1 MGRAETVLAR
11 VVDVVAEQGF
21 AAHAVHVLVGDE
33 SAAHRWSEDVPRDV
47 HSVAKGVCVLAA
59 GAASDD
65 GLFDVDAP
73 VARYLP
79 DLATGDGVEH
89 ATTRHLLGMVS
100 GVDAPWSPT
109 WTTDV
114 PDVAAAFL
122 AGPSRGRVFQYSPA
136 STYTAVRA
144 LAAVVGDV
152 HAWLVPRLFE
162 PLGVDV
168 PVWDRCP
175 LGHVKAAEGLHLR
188 SGDLARVGQLLRDR
202 GAWRGHQLV
211 SPGWVDAMHTGW
223 TVRDGAGP
231 GYTHCALAGWGGP
244 GRAWR
249 LHGAHGQVLLLLD
262 DAVVTV
268 VADDHAGADPLLRRV
283 VELLE
288 R

>member
-11 VVDVVAEQGF
+11 LVQDVEELGF
-21 AAHAVHVLVGDE
+21 AAHAVHVQVGGE
-33 SAAHRWSEDVPRDV
+33 RVVHRWSDDVARDV

-59 GAASDD
+59 GTATDE

-79 DLATGDGVEH
+79 ELAAGEGVD
-89 ATTRHLLGMVS
+89 AVTTRHLLGMTS
-100 GVDAPWSPT
+100 GVEMPWSPT

-122 AGPSRGRVFQYSPA
+122 ARPAPVRAFHYSSA
-136 STYTAVRA
+136 STYTAMRA

-152 HAWLVPRLFE
+152 HAWLRPRLFE
-162 PLGVDV
+162 PLDIDA
-168 PVWDRCP
+168 PDWDRCP
-175 LGHVKAAEGLHLR
+175 LGHVKAAEGLRLT
-188 SGDLARVGQLLRDR
+188 SDELARLGQLLRDR
-202 GAWRGHQLV
+202 GSWRGRQLV
-211 SPGWVDAMHTGW
+211 ERRWVDAMHSGW
-223 TVRDGAGP
+223 TVRDAGP
-231 GYTHCALAGWGGP
+231 GYTHHALAGWGGP
-244 GRAWR
+244 GPAWR

-268 VADDHAGADPLLRRV
+268 TADDHAGADPFLRRAV
-283 VELLE
+283 AALQ